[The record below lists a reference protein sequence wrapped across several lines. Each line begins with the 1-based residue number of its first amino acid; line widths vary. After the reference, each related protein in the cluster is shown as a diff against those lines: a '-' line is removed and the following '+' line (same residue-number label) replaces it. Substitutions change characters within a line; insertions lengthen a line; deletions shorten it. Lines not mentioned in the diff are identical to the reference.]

1 MPQFV
6 CVASGRTFIMLGQFF
21 KHTSNYTL
29 GSMLMVFAG
38 LVSFPILT
46 RVLSVA
52 EYGLMSL
59 VAVAL
64 TLLVA
69 LGKMGM
75 QHATLRFYSE
85 IHAGKREVS
94 AQVFTST
101 AVLGTTAAGLA
112 VTLLWAG
119 VSQLLPQSW
128 WGDARVRP
136 LMLLTSVLVLVRVF
150 ESALV
155 NQLRAQE
162 RSGSLMVYSVLR
174 RYGQLGVLLA
184 VLLYVAG
191 TVWGFYVATIA
202 GELLSAALLAVWML
216 RREPIQVRL
225 FSPQLFKVMLAFG
238 LPMIGFELSGVV
250 LSMGDRYI
258 IQKLLG
264 VQELGVYSA
273 AVNLCEVIKGVL
285 FASMIA
291 AAQPMYMRL
300 WEREGS
306 AQTAAFVQRFLTV
319 YVLVSFLV
327 IAQMAAVGGELLG
340 FLASQKYRPGEVV
353 LPWAIAG
360 MAVES
365 VIVITAAGLY
375 IQKRSK
381 TIMLLVLLSAALNL
395 ALNFALIPQLGLVGS
410 AVGTLVSCVLLM
422 LVGAFMGRA
431 TLPLVLP
438 WLPMLK
444 FGASALVMAGVML
457 QIHLSHGLLTAVVR
471 SAVGALIY
479 TALVLLLDR
488 QTRLDAGGLWT
499 KVRAKIRPVAKAGES
514 RT

>member
-1 MPQFV
+1 
-6 CVASGRTFIMLGQFF
+6 MLGQFF

-29 GSMLMVFAG
+29 GSLLMVFAG

-85 IHAGKREVS
+85 IQAGKRELSPPAFV
-94 AQVFTST
+94 ST

-119 VSQLLPQSW
+119 VSQLLPESW

-136 LMLLTSVLVLVRVF
+136 LMLLTAVLVLVRVF

-162 RSGSLMVYSVLR
+162 RSGPLMVYSVLR
-174 RYGQLGVLLA
+174 RYAQLGVLLA
-184 VLLYVAG
+184 VLLYVSG
-191 TVWGFYVATIA
+191 TVWGFYMATMA
-202 GELLSAALLAVWML
+202 GEALSALMLAVWML
-216 RREPIQVRL
+216 RREPLQVRL
-225 FSPQLFKVMLAFG
+225 FSPPLFKVMLAFG

-273 AVNLCEVIKGVL
+273 AVNLCEYIKGVL

-300 WEREGS
+300 WEREGA
-306 AQTAAFVQRFLTV
+306 AQTAVFVQRFLSV
-319 YVLVSFLV
+319 YLMASFLV
-327 IAQMAAVGGELLG
+327 IGVMAAVGGELLG
-340 FLASQKYRPGEVV
+340 FLASQKYRAGEVV
-353 LPWAIAG
+353 LPWVIAG

-381 TIMLLVLLSAALNL
+381 TIMVLVLLSAALNL
-395 ALNFALIPQLGLVGS
+395 GLNFALIPYWGLVGS
-410 AVGTLVSCVLLM
+410 GVATLVSCVLLM

-431 TLPLVLP
+431 TLPLALP
-438 WLPMLK
+438 WLPALK
-444 FGASALVMAGVML
+444 FGASALAMVGVVM
-457 QIHLSHGLLTAVVR
+457 QIHLGHGLLTAGVR
-471 SAVGALIY
+471 SAVGVLIY
-479 TALVLLLDR
+479 AAFVLLLDR
-488 QTRLDAGGLWT
+488 QTRLDAGGLWD
-499 KVRAKIRPVAKAGES
+499 KLRAKIRSVTTAGK
-514 RT
+514 